1 LAKRRKCGKE
11 EETCSS
17 ISLDVSD
24 GREENQRMMHKE
36 WGECTLIARAV
47 DGWNV
52 KFTSGVKKTKEFY
65 VGDKELHSI
74 V

>member
-1 LAKRRKCGKE
+1 
-11 EETCSS
+11 
-17 ISLDVSD
+17 
-24 GREENQRMMHKE
+24 MMHTK

-52 KFTSGVKKTKEFY
+52 KFASGVENTREFY
-65 VGDKELHSI
+65 VDDKELHSI